1 MAQTLVSSV
10 KKLARDKRRLHALE
24 RELARVERRVID
36 RLGRTLAGA
45 GYRLLPVGGDRL
57 RVAAGLVPARAGAR
71 VKRFRCP
78 TCGRRFAH
86 PLPMARHMSATH
98 GTARRTRTAR
108 TKTAK
113 KK

>member
-57 RVAAGLVPARAGAR
+57 RVAAGLVPARARAR